1 MNSRDYK
8 KNKNNAMALSK
19 LHVGNRVKVVKT
31 NETGVITKIIAY
43 NRDKVNSPYG
53 YSTVQVRFD
62 DYNRL
67 PHYKKVRHFSASSP
81 VKIN

>member
-43 NRDKVNSPYG
+43 
-53 YSTVQVRFD
+53 QVRFD

-67 PHYKKVRHFSASSP
+67 PHYKKVRHFSASSL